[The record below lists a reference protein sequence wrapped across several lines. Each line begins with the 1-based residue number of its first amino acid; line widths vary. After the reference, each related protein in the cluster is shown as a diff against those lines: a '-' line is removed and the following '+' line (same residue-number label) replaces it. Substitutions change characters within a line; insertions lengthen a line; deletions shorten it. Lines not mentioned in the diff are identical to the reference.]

1 MSFLSEIIAN
11 NHILQTGLG
20 LGSAGIIS
28 FWLKDVP
35 GKIVN
40 FLKRELTTSVTITSQ
55 HDSFYNF
62 LKWIETNYKNK
73 SFRQWKISNGRWG
86 SEGSVFSVGYGWH
99 IVWFEKTP
107 LTVFLDKEPA
117 NQTDRDKE
125 TIVISK
131 FGRSKRVFERLLEE
145 IEKQHDL
152 QNKIKMFKYSGDW
165 NWIKDVSKR
174 NLDSI
179 FIEQA
184 KKDLVVDRINS
195 FIKEEQWYIE
205 KGIPYQLG
213 IMLYGPPGTGKT
225 SYIKAIA
232 SHFSYPI
239 YYIPTNAFL
248 KIEDAFEKLT
258 EKCVV
263 VIEDID
269 CQTFTHSREDDN
281 FKENFVKATKDK
293 IKSDLGMVGL
303 SEILN
308 ALDGFAGVD
317 GRILIA
323 TTNHID
329 KLDSALLRPG
339 RFDLKINIDYV
350 NQEILQSFLKSF
362 FPTFDKSLEGFKI
375 KPNITVASLQEMVLE
390 NFTAEQILEKIK
402 DERSSI

>member
-1 MSFLSEIIAN
+1 MSFFTDLIAN

-28 FWLKDVP
+28 FWLKDIP

-62 LKWIETNYKNK
+62 LKWIQTNYKNK
-73 SFRQWKISNGRWG
+73 NFRQWKISNGRWG
-86 SEGSVFSVGYGWH
+86 SEDSIFSVGYGWH
-99 IVWFEKTP
+99 IVWFNKIP
-107 LTVFLDKEPA
+107 LMVLLDKEPA
-117 NQTDRDKE
+117 NQTERDKE
-125 TIVISK
+125 TVIISK
-131 FGRSKRVFERLLEE
+131 FGRSKKVFEKLLEE

-165 NWIKDVSKR
+165 NWVKDISKR
-174 NLDSI
+174 SLDSI

-184 KKDLVVDRINS
+184 KKDVVVDRINS
-195 FIKEEQWYIE
+195 FIKEEQWYLQ

-269 CQTFTHSREDDN
+269 CQSFTHSRESDN
-281 FKENFVKATKDK
+281 SEENNIVKDK
-293 IKSDLGMVGL
+293 VKSDLGMVGL

-308 ALDGFAGVD
+308 ALDGFAGVE

-339 RFDLKINIDYV
+339 RFDLKININYV
-350 NQEILQSFLKSF
+350 NEEILQSLLKSF
-362 FPTFDKSLEGFKI
+362 VPSFDKSLEGFKI
-375 KPNITVASLQEMVLE
+375 KSNTTVATLQEMVLE
-390 NFTAEQILEKIK
+390 NFTAEQILEKIQ